1 MFCFLIRMTNGSTKL
16 KITFSSSEG
25 DSSHERWVYSNLH
38 DFVRHEVTEW
48 DAASL
53 GTWIFFATLP
63 ARMLLTAFSSLVH
76 FPLGVGPGAFSA
88 ENSWHWE
95 FLLLVD
101 QSWASLTPPQE
112 VEADT
117 SVQSGLLPIEDLFWG
132 EWGRG
137 TFMSGGDLFL
147 ADRVW
152 WVLRVRTTSALLLN
166 VWLFVRQSLIFVCG
180 FQDFYEG
187 WVMNPWT
194 LLTNWTT
201 LGK

>member
-1 MFCFLIRMTNGSTKL
+1 MEALHSRSLLF
-16 KITFSSSEG
+16 FSEE
-25 DSSHERWVYSNLH
+25 DSPHERWVYANLH
-38 DFVRHEVTEW
+38 NFVRNEAAEW

-53 GTWIFFATLP
+53 GSWIISATLP
-63 ARMLLTAFSSLVH
+63 VRMLLTAFSCLWCLSLWEQA
-76 FPLGVGPGAFSA
+76 LGAFSA
-88 ENSWHWE
+88 EGSWHWE

-101 QSWASLTPPQE
+101 QSWTSLTPPQE

-117 SVQSGLLPIEDLFWG
+117 SVQSGLLPTEDLFWG

-137 TFMSGGDLFL
+137 TFMSGGDLLL

-152 WVLRVRTTSALLLN
+152 WVSRVGTTSAPWRN

-180 FQDFYEG
+180 FQDFCEG
-187 WVMNPWT
+187 WVMNPWA